1 MFDRIAIIVLGT
13 LMIWLLRF
21 KILKRGLSPL
31 KSAVYASLII
41 IAGIQYHY
49 HFLPYETFRGGVAY
63 TSTGFLAFLILQ
75 YGYRKKESTRG
86 ASEKDPGK

>member
-1 MFDRIAIIVLGT
+1 
-13 LMIWLLRF
+13 MIWLLRF

-63 TSTGFLAFLILQ
+63 TSTGFLAFLILSMVPEEGKHQ
-75 YGYRKKESTRG
+75 G